1 MTRSNALSGFA
12 CRLSLNDW
20 QFVIPLLA
28 KKNSASVLES
38 IIAPVTFSP
47 QRRVRMS
54 SQ

>member
-28 KKNSASVLES
+28 KKNSASVLAS
-38 IIAPVTFSP
+38 IIAPVTFSS